1 MKSKTTAC
9 NGRWMRALTL
19 AAALFVAPALSSAAT
34 FISVSFA
41 PPPLPVY
48 AQPVAPGPD
57 FMWIPGYWAWNGV
70 GYYWVPGT
78 WVLAPYVGA
87 LWTPGWWGW
96 SSGAYIWHPG
106 YWGPRVGYYGGIN
119 YGFGYFGVGYAG
131 GYWSTGH
138 FYYNTAVTRVDVT
151 RVHNTYNRTVVEN
164 TVRTSYNGGT
174 GGVRHEPT
182 VEERL
187 AEHDAHRA
195 ATPMQIQHER
205 YASTNRQQFASSNN
219 GNPALAATP
228 SAYNRSG
235 AMDSR
240 GAREAN
246 AQRGVEGPQ
255 GQHDRFRAERSG
267 PPMGQPQARKIEHPQ
282 AAPPPQERAA
292 RMQGGPQGGPEGG
305 HQAGH
310 HEGGGERQGR

>member
-1 MKSKTTAC
+1 MKLKTTAY
-9 NGRWMRALTL
+9 NWRWMRALTL
-19 AAALFVAPALSSAAT
+19 AAALFVAPAMSSAAT
-34 FISVSFA
+34 FISVGFA

-96 SSGAYIWHPG
+96 SGGAYIWHPG

-138 FYYNTAVTRVDVT
+138 FFYNTAVTRVDVT
-151 RVHNTYNRTVVEN
+151 RVHNTYNRTIVEN
-164 TVRTSYNGGT
+164 NVRTSYNGGA
-174 GGVRHEPT
+174 GGVRHEAT
-182 VEERL
+182 AEERL
-187 AEHDAHRA
+187 AEHDTHRS
-195 ATPMQIQHER
+195 ATPMQVQHER
-205 YASTNRQQFASSNN
+205 YASTNRQQFASTNS
-219 GNPALAATP
+219 GSPALTATP
-228 SAYNRSG
+228 RAYNRSG
-235 AMDSR
+235 TMDAR

-246 AQRGVEGPQ
+246 VQRGSGGGQ
-255 GQHDRFRAERSG
+255 GQPDRLHAERSA
-267 PPMGQPQARKIEHPQ
+267 PPGQPQARNMEQPH
-282 AAPPPQERAA
+282 AGAGPQERAA
-292 RMQGGPQGGPEGG
+292 RMQGGPQGRPEGG
-305 HQAGH
+305 HQGGH
-310 HEGGGERQGR
+310 HEGGGEHQGR

>member
-1 MKSKTTAC
+1 
-9 NGRWMRALTL
+9 
-19 AAALFVAPALSSAAT
+19 
-34 FISVSFA
+34 
-41 PPPLPVY
+41 
-48 AQPVAPGPD
+48 
-57 FMWIPGYWAWNGV
+57 
-70 GYYWVPGT
+70 
-78 WVLAPYVGA
+78 
-87 LWTPGWWGW
+87 
-96 SSGAYIWHPG
+96 
-106 YWGPRVGYYGGIN
+106 
-119 YGFGYFGVGYAG
+119 
-131 GYWSTGH
+131 
-138 FYYNTAVTRVDVT
+138 
-151 RVHNTYNRTVVEN
+151 
-164 TVRTSYNGGT
+164 
-174 GGVRHEPT
+174 
-182 VEERL
+182 
-187 AEHDAHRA
+187 
-195 ATPMQIQHER
+195 MQIQHER

-240 GAREAN
+240 VAREAK

-305 HQAGH
+305 HQGGH